1 MIKNFTFKKNDNYS
15 TPFEAWELI
24 FKYIKCRDKVWC
36 PFYNDGNLS
45 LHLDKLKINYIHINK
60 DFFTYEP
67 DDWSCVIDNPPYSN
81 KQQVIERLELLKK
94 PYAILI
100 PIDSLER
107 KYMNK
112 ILKNKLDYTI
122 IIPSIRYSFKEG
134 KVTPPFK
141 TVWFCVGFGLGD
153 KIIFD

>member
-1 MIKNFTFKKNDNYS
+1 MIKTFTFKKNDNYT

-24 FKYIKCRDKVWC
+24 FKYIKRDKVWC
-36 PFYNDGNLS
+36 PFFCKGDLS
-45 LHLDKLKINYIHINK
+45 LHLDKLKINYIHIDK

-67 DDWSCVIDNPPYSN
+67 DEWCCVIDNPPYSN

-107 KYMNK
+107 KYMSK
-112 ILKNKLDYTI
+112 ILKNKTDYTI
-122 IIPSIRYSFKEG
+122 IIPSVRYSFKEG

-141 TVWFCVGFGLGD
+141 TVWFCVGFGLG
-153 KIIFD
+153 KQIIFD